1 MHFLAKK
8 KTQGIGLVYLF
19 GVVKLFMPREREG
32 GREKVACSGAVP
44 TRVPVKAC
52 KWEGGSAKG

>member
-1 MHFLAKK
+1 M
-8 KTQGIGLVYLF
+8 YLF
-19 GVVKLFMPREREG
+19 GVVKLFTPREREG